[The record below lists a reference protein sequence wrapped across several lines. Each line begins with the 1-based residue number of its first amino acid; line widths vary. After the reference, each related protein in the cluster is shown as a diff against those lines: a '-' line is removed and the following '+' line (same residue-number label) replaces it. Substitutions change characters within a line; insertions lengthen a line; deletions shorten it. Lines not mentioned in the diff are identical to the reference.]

1 MFSVGYEGCIF
12 MNDIFFEVKNNLGI
26 IILNRPQ
33 SLNALSRDMFLLLQE
48 RLTNWKKDN
57 AIKAVLIRANGEKAF
72 CAGGDIKAI
81 YENRQKSA
89 DEIARYFRIEYD
101 INRMIA
107 DFGKP
112 YIALLHGIT
121 MGGGVGVSIHGSHCV
136 ASENLRWAM
145 PETLIGFFPDVGASY
160 YLSRLPNHIG
170 TYLALTGNSVDAAQA
185 LQLHFIHAIVPF
197 NQFDLLEKKLS
208 ETAFEEND
216 FDIVTKI
223 IRGFAIRRESQAFS
237 HAQAIQTCFAFET
250 IEAIFAAL
258 SQQKTDWSL
267 HVLSELQ
274 KRSPTSLKVTLQQL
288 KRARQKTVHEV
299 LEMDFH
305 IAHRM
310 LTQHD
315 FFEGV
320 RAAVIDKDKNPK
332 WEPATLEVIPEHVIQ
347 SYF

>member
-1 MFSVGYEGCIF
+1 
-12 MNDIFFEVKNNLGI
+12 MNDIIFTVKNNLGI

-48 RLTNWKKDN
+48 QLTNWKKDKT
-57 AIKAVLIRANGEKAF
+57 IQAVLIRSHCEKAF

-81 YENRQKSA
+81 YENKHKSA

-136 ASENLRWAM
+136 AADNLRWAM

-185 LQLHFIHAIVPF
+185 LHLNLIQAIVPF
-197 NQFDLLEKKLS
+197 NQFDLLEDKLS
-208 ETAFEEND
+208 ETVFEGDRFET
-216 FDIVTKI
+216 VTKI
-223 IRGFAIRRESQAFS
+223 IQDYAIKKTAHTFPDAQTIQA
-237 HAQAIQTCFAFET
+237 CFAFKT
-250 IEAIFAAL
+250 IEEIFNAL

-267 HVLSELQ
+267 QTLSELQ

-288 KRARQKTVHEV
+288 KFAKQKSVHDV
-299 LEMDFH
+299 LDMDFH
-305 IAHRM
+305 IARKM
-310 LTQHD
+310 LSQHD

-332 WEPATLEVIPEHVIQ
+332 WNPAELAAIPEQMVQ